1 MTRSQI
7 CSLSSVSTALYVAR
21 VLRIAILP
29 HSEHS
34 FSATSSLE
42 RVGGS
47 MMKRWALGLAEV
59 GGVVGLPSSSTAD
72 SGVSDILSDASWMSE
87 RAVMALATT

>member
-1 MTRSQI
+1 
-7 CSLSSVSTALYVAR
+7 
-21 VLRIAILP
+21 
-29 HSEHS
+29 
-34 FSATSSLE
+34 
-42 RVGGS
+42 

-72 SGVSDILSDASWMSE
+72 SGVSDILSEASWMSE